1 MIEINIDGLLDS
13 ENSVTEENVV
23 PNVYSEDDSDGETT
37 ESSENKKRKRKTI
50 IWTFQKQFE
59 NDQFVE
65 IEIEPK
71 WSRYKS
77 HPTLAG
83 QKVYYKCKFSK
94 CLVKIHLLYLK
105 NQARVSLFSNQ
116 GKKKRKINLINFL

>member
-13 ENSVTEENVV
+13 ENSVTDENVV
-23 PNVYSEDDSDGETT
+23 PNVYSEDDSDEETP

-71 WSRYKS
+71 WSRYIR
-77 HPTLAG
+77 TLV
-83 QKVYYKCKFSK
+83 QTMILKH
-94 CLVKIHLLYLK
+94 CL
-105 NQARVSLFSNQ
+105 
-116 GKKKRKINLINFL
+116 